1 MDNIYIQKLIGAIF
15 ALVMIVCGV
24 GLSGLGYA
32 AAKLFY
38 IAAIF
43 GVYLV
48 FTNKE
53 ILDI

>member
-1 MDNIYIQKLIGAIF
+1 MYIQKLFGAIF
-15 ALVMIVCGV
+15 ALVMVVVGV
-24 GLSGLGYA
+24 GLSGLGYT
-32 AAKLFY
+32 AAKCFY
-38 IAAIF
+38 VAAIF